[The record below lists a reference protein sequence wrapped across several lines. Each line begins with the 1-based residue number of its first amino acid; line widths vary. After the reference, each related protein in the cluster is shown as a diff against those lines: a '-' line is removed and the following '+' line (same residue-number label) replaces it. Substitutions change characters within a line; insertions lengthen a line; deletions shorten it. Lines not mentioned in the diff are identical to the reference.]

1 MPITNHENKLNIL
14 NELSVFMARL
24 ALLQIPVNSRLT
36 KITKKRKWLDFFVRI
51 AFFINIFNSRN

>member
-1 MPITNHENKLNIL
+1 MPIANHENKLNIL

-36 KITKKRKWLDFFVRI
+36 KITKKRQ
-51 AFFINIFNSRN
+51 